1 MLTQDRIILVGTAGA
16 RPIRLNP
23 NKGGFDMKF
32 NKKQIA
38 IVLLAVMISLVAG
51 MAAAMV
57 AETIVGTVEATDAG
71 LMLKAGDGDYMLT
84 GEDMSAMIGKMVTVT
99 GSFAESESGTTLHVM
114 SFEEM

>member
-1 MLTQDRIILVGTAGA
+1 MILVGTAGA
-16 RPIRLNP
+16 RSIPANP
-23 NKGGFDMKF
+23 KKEGFDMKF

-57 AETIVGTVEATDAG
+57 PESIVGTVEATDAG
-71 LMLKAGDGDYMLT
+71 LMLKAGDGDYMLA
-84 GEDMSAMIGKMVTVT
+84 GEDMSAMIGKMVKVT
-99 GSFAESESGTTLHVM
+99 GSFSESGSGTTLHVM